1 MKCCSPRIAPIVK
14 GDRFYLDLCPN
25 NDFER
30 KQMLNILYAS
40 IGGSLMYAQILE
52 NPDMEHWKAANK
64 VTRYFKAFG
73 GKLQSEVEIQAPA
86 AKFYNFNRKQL
97 EHLPNIS
104 THINGAKGDWQNVG
118 FVKQWEFT
126 IACIRWRKKKSAK
139 AKIESIDDENKAI
152 TYSVFDGEVSKNYKS
167 LKAIIQVI
175 DKEHGGGGIV
185 KLTYEYEK
193 QKEDITGLSPQSIL
207 EFGIKVTKEIDAH
220 LVKN

>member
-1 MKCCSPRIAPIVK
+1 M
-14 GDRFYLDLCPN
+14 
-25 NDFER
+25 
-30 KQMLNILYAS
+30 Q
-40 IGGSLMYAQILE
+40 
-52 NPDMEHWKAANK
+52 
-64 VTRYFKAFG
+64 AFG
-73 GKLQSEVEIQAPA
+73 GKVQSEVEIQASA
-86 AKFYNFNRKQL
+86 AQFYNFNRKQL

-104 THINGAKGDWQNVG
+104 TNINGAKGDWQNVG
-118 FVKQWEFT
+118 SVKQWEFT
-126 IACIRWRKKKSAK
+126 
-139 AKIESIDDENKAI
+139 IDDENKAI

-207 EFGIKVTKEIDAH
+207 EFGIKVTKEIDVH